1 MAKHS
6 PGNISHISQKM
17 IKTGAIETVVS
28 TSSNRKLL
36 SSFTGSLN
44 EVILILILISGM
56 LALVVIYNLTNI
68 NVAERI
74 RELSTIKVLGF
85 YDNETTMY
93 IYRETI
99 ILSALGIIVGFG
111 FGWWLHHFII
121 TSLPPDVAMFDP
133 NMYPLNFV
141 FSALIP
147 AIITAILAIVVHHK
161 IKRINILDA
170 LSSID

>member
-1 MAKHS
+1 
-6 PGNISHISQKM
+6 N
-17 IKTGAIETVVS
+17 
-28 TSSNRKLL
+28 
-36 SSFTGSLN
+36 
-44 EVILILILISGM
+44 
-56 LALVVIYNLTNI
+56 
-68 NVAERI
+68 
-74 RELSTIKVLGF
+74 IKVPRF
-85 YDNETTMY
+85 YENAKTMY

-161 IKRINILDA
+161 IKRINMRSEEHTSELQSRFD
-170 LSSID
+170 LVCRLLLEKKK